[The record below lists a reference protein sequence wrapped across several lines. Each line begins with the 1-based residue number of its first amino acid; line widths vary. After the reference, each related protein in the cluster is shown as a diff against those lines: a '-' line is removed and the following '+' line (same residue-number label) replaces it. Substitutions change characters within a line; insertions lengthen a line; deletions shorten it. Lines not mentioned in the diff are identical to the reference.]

1 METHIDISVVIPT
14 HRRHLFLREALQ
26 SVFSQKGVSFE
37 VIVVNGIE
45 DDADT
50 DGVVAEFTGVNYI
63 RSKEY
68 LSCSSKRALGLS
80 LAKGRY
86 IHFIDDDDYM
96 IDDDFYRKAVALL
109 DSNGEISS
117 FSGNS
122 RFRFESTE
130 GGEPKYSDAAPLP
143 SGRINGLEYFSK
155 CQLEWGKPDLMAT
168 VFRKAA
174 LVADDTLREVNDSS
188 IYLQSLLH
196 GDAFIIEDRVC
207 VYRKWGGS
215 ISHGGEGNDLRLKMD
230 TAIQKERFYRIV
242 AGKIADAGK
251 WWRGTFAMNLNYFRR
266 STPDVLEMVLFAAWG
281 VLHSHG
287 DGELAADC
295 AAALA
300 AMRPG
305 AFAGLPS
312 MSSRPRMLLHLRA
325 ALHKIFLGA
334 SGNYEP
340 YYSQLM
346 VDLDAEIRRNGQ
358 VSDLG
363 LAYFTGFRNFGDLL
377 GRSLVEYLCG
387 LHMCNQ
393 PLGAADIVSVG
404 SLLQGLSSRF
414 AQAQA
419 TAAPLH
425 VWGSGFLHPVELGK
439 PPVKGR
445 VVFHAVRGR
454 NTLAQL
460 RETGL
465 VDPGEDIAMGDPG
478 LFYADLVPGVEKTKK
493 EFDVAIVPHH
503 LDSEEFKAVADELA
517 SQGLSVKFVDVRH
530 ANPMQ
535 VVRDIAASRKVLSS
549 SLHGIIVA
557 DSLGIPNGR
566 IVVDGFETDEERMR
580 NESDYKFSDYYSAF
594 GLECPE
600 HISLSELKRSPRK
613 TIESMVDFVP
623 QEKVEECKRNLLA
636 AFPFPRRASA
646 AAFQDVPQSPGV
658 SVVVPICN
666 SEYYLRECLDS
677 VLSQEEFASFELIC
691 VDDGSTDSSA
701 AIVEAYAASDRR
713 VRLLRQ
719 KNAGPGVARNAGLD
733 AARGEYIFFLDAD
746 DRLSCG
752 EALREAYEQAKADDL
767 DILLADANDMSEI
780 GNVTRSNKYLL
791 RDLLP
796 GARVFPP
803 ESLGAN
809 LYIAATMSPW
819 AKLFRRQFLE
829 KNALRFPAL
838 KRSEDFPFVQLAMS
852 LARRIGALIRTAVD
866 HRIGVATSLEST
878 KDETPLAFA
887 EAERIFR
894 DSLFEHGLLD
904 KFRESA
910 NVAHAIYIAYNLH
923 RLRRF
928 SDFRAVAQYCAKV
941 FPGLKLK
948 GDEANISA
956 FTYTH
961 KRLANIAATANDTD
975 SLADVFAEIRAMAR
989 VEAFRNSSEA
999 TLAAKDA
1006 TLEQLRGV
1014 TTQLKSN
1021 IEKQRK
1027 AIDAKNAALE
1037 QLRGSMAQLKD
1048 NIEKQRE
1055 VIAAKAEALEQL
1067 RGATTQLRGNLE
1079 KLREALSAKNTALEK
1094 LRDTTAVLKG
1104 NIEKQRE
1111 ALASKDAALEQLRG
1125 ATAQLRGNVEKQREA
1140 MAAKD
1145 AALERLRDM
1154 ITRLKGSVEKQ
1165 REAIIA
1171 KDAALERLRGATAQL
1186 RGNVE
1191 KQREAMSAKDAALER
1206 LRDATAQLKG
1216 NVEKQREAI
1225 IAKDAAMGRL
1235 REVVERQKK
1244 EIIAKDKEMT
1254 ARASEIEALSRDV
1267 SEKKLALDN
1276 FSNTLEQIK
1285 GAIDL

>member
-1 METHIDISVVIPT
+1 MKKAVPEHEDAHGLSIDVSVVVPT
-14 HRRHLFLREALQ
+14 HRRHQFLKDALQ
-26 SVFSQKGVSFE
+26 SVFKQKGVGFE
-37 VIVVNGIE
+37 VIVVNGVE
-45 DDADT
+45 DDTDT
-50 DGVVAEFTGVNYI
+50 DAVVSEFDVVKYI
-63 RSKEY
+63 RSKDY

-155 CQLEWGKPDLMAT
+155 FQLEWGKPDLTAT
-168 VFRKAA
+168 IFRKAA
-174 LVADDTLREVNDSS
+174 LVADDTLQEVNDSS

-295 AAALA
+295 ASALA

-340 YYSQLM
+340 YYSRLM
-346 VDLDAEIRRNGQ
+346 ADLDAEIRRNGQ

-404 SLLQGLSSRF
+404 SLLQGLSCRF

-425 VWGSGFLHPVELGK
+425 VWGSGFLHPVEFGK

-465 VDPGEDIAMGDPG
+465 VDPGEAIALGDPG

-646 AAFQDVPQSPGV
+646 AAFQDVSQSPGV

-691 VDDGSTDSSA
+691 VDDGSIDSSA
-701 AIVEAYAASDRR
+701 AIVEAYVASDRR

-719 KNAGPGVARNAGLD
+719 KNAGPGAARNAGLD

-746 DRLSCG
+746 DRLSSG
-752 EALREAYEQAKADDL
+752 AALREAYEQAKADDL

-796 GARVFPP
+796 AARVFPP
-803 ESLGAN
+803 ESFGAN

-852 LARRIGALIRTAVD
+852 LARRIGALIRPAVD

-894 DSLFEHGLLD
+894 DSLSEHGLLD
-904 KFRESA
+904 KFRESD
-910 NVAHAIYIAYNLH
+910 NVAHAISLAYNL
-923 RLRRF
+923 RRVRCF
-928 SDFRAVAQYCAKV
+928 SSFRALAQYCAAE
-941 FPGLKLK
+941 FPSLGLT
-948 GDEANISA
+948 GDEARMAIFAMSFRRISSV
-956 FTYTH
+956 
-961 KRLANIAATANDTD
+961 AAAANDID
-975 SLADVFAEIRAMAR
+975 RLADVFAEIRAMAR

-1006 TLEQLRGV
+1006 ALEQLRGATV
-1014 TTQLKSN
+1014 QLRDN
-1021 IEKQRK
+1021 IEKLREAMAAKDASLGKLRETTAQLRGNIEK
-1027 AIDAKNAALE
+1027 LREAIAAKNAALE
-1037 QLRGSMAQLKD
+1037 QLRGAAAHLRAGIEQQRKSMADKSKAVIDRDAAIEKLRRTVA
-1048 NIEKQRE
+1048 EKQR
-1055 VIAAKAEALEQL
+1055 VAD
-1067 RGATTQLRGNLE
+1067 
-1079 KLREALSAKNTALEK
+1079 SC
-1094 LRDTTAVLKG
+1094 
-1104 NIEKQRE
+1104 
-1111 ALASKDAALEQLRG
+1111 
-1125 ATAQLRGNVEKQREA
+1125 AQTIR
-1140 MAAKD
+1140 
-1145 AALERLRDM
+1145 
-1154 ITRLKGSVEKQ
+1154 
-1165 REAIIA
+1165 
-1171 KDAALERLRGATAQL
+1171 
-1186 RGNVE
+1186 
-1191 KQREAMSAKDAALER
+1191 
-1206 LRDATAQLKG
+1206 QLK
-1216 NVEKQREAI
+1216 
-1225 IAKDAAMGRL
+1225 
-1235 REVVERQKK
+1235 
-1244 EIIAKDKEMT
+1244 EIVG
-1254 ARASEIEALSRDV
+1254 L
-1267 SEKKLALDN
+1267 
-1276 FSNTLEQIK
+1276 
-1285 GAIDL
+1285 

>member
-1 METHIDISVVIPT
+1 MKKAVPEDMKDAHGLSIDVSVVVPT
-14 HRRHLFLREALQ
+14 HRRHYFLKDALQ
-26 SVFSQKGVSFE
+26 SVFKQKGVGFE
-37 VIVVNGIE
+37 VIVVNGVE
-45 DDADT
+45 DDTDT
-50 DGVVAEFTGVNYI
+50 DAVVSEFDVVKYI

-155 CQLEWGKPDLMAT
+155 FQLEWGKPDLTAT
-168 VFRKAA
+168 IFRKAA

-242 AGKIADAGK
+242 AGKIADADK

-340 YYSQLM
+340 YYSRLM
-346 VDLDAEIRRNGQ
+346 ADLDAEIRRNGQ

-404 SLLQGLSSRF
+404 SLLQGLSCRF

-465 VDPGEDIAMGDPG
+465 VDPGEAIALGDPG

-623 QEKVEECKRNLLA
+623 QKKVEECKRNLLA
-636 AFPFPRRASA
+636 AFPFPRRAPA

-796 GARVFPP
+796 AARVFPP

-852 LARRIGALIRTAVD
+852 LARRIGALIRPAVD

-894 DSLFEHGLLD
+894 DSLSEHGLLD
-904 KFRESA
+904 KFRESD
-910 NVAHAIYIAYNLH
+910 NVAHAISLAYNL
-923 RLRRF
+923 RRVRCF
-928 SDFRAVAQYCAKV
+928 SSFRALAQYCAAE
-941 FPGLKLK
+941 FPSLGLT
-948 GDEANISA
+948 GDEARMAIFAMSFRRLSSVAAAANDID
-956 FTYTH
+956 
-961 KRLANIAATANDTD
+961 RLADI
-975 SLADVFAEIRAMAR
+975 FAEIHAMTR
-989 VEAFRNSSEA
+989 VEAVRSSIEA

-1006 TLEQLRGV
+1006 TLEQLRG
-1014 TTQLKSN
+1014 
-1021 IEKQRK
+1021 
-1027 AIDAKNAALE
+1027 
-1037 QLRGSMAQLKD
+1037 
-1048 NIEKQRE
+1048 
-1055 VIAAKAEALEQL
+1055 
-1067 RGATTQLRGNLE
+1067 
-1079 KLREALSAKNTALEK
+1079 
-1094 LRDTTAVLKG
+1094 
-1104 NIEKQRE
+1104 
-1111 ALASKDAALEQLRG
+1111 
-1125 ATAQLRGNVEKQREA
+1125 ATAQLRDNVEKQREA

-1145 AALERLRDM
+1145 ASLGKLRETTAQLRGN
-1154 ITRLKGSVEKQ
+1154 IEKQ
-1165 REAIIA
+1165 REAIAA
-1171 KDAALERLRGATAQL
+1171 KDAALVQLRGATAQL
-1186 RGNVE
+1186 RDNIE
-1191 KQREAMSAKDAALER
+1191 KLREASAAKDAALVQLRGATVRLRAVIEQQRKSMTDKTKAVIDRDAAIER
-1206 LRDATAQLKG
+1206 LRCD
-1216 NVEKQREAI
+1216 
-1225 IAKDAAMGRL
+1225 
-1235 REVVERQKK
+1235 VVERQRAVDSCAQTIRHLK
-1244 EIIAKDKEMT
+1244 EI
-1254 ARASEIEALSRDV
+1254 V
-1267 SEKKLALDN
+1267 
-1276 FSNTLEQIK
+1276 
-1285 GAIDL
+1285 DL